1 MKKINILIIGFGSIG
16 QRHASILL
24 KKKYTNKIFVY
35 SESKVL
41 PKKFSRLY
49 SLNDINNNN
58 IKYIII
64 SNKTFEHYK
73 ILNKINNQ
81 FKRKIILVEKPLF
94 NKLKKFSNKNS
105 NKIFVGY
112 NLRFHPGLRFL
123 KNKIKTIKPWYLN
136 IICGSYL
143 PNWRT
148 NKNYQTSYSAYKN
161 EGGGVL
167 LDLSHE
173 LDYTTWIFG
182 SLKPKYSIIKKI
194 SPLKIK
200 SEDFVKIIGKI
211 NKTYTQ
217 IELNYFDKMPRRKV
231 RVEGNNFFLEV
242 DLIENS
248 LILIKNK
255 KKTKLHF
262 SLNKNYTYSLQ
273 HDDILTKKGKNTC
286 NLTEGLKV
294 LKLIN
299 TLKKKRGI

>member
-16 QRHASILL
+16 QRHASVLL

-35 SESKVL
+35 SKKKILS
-41 PKKFSRLY
+41 KKFLRLH
-49 SLNDINNNN
+49 SLNDINYNN

-64 SNKTFEHYK
+64 SNETFKHYK
-73 ILNKINNQ
+73 ILNRINNE
-81 FKRKIILVEKPLF
+81 FEKKIILVEKPLF
-94 NKLKKFSNKNS
+94 NKLQKFSNKNS

-112 NLRFHPGLRFL
+112 NLRFHPALVIL
-123 KNKIKTIKPWYLN
+123 KKKLKTLQPWYLN

-143 PNWRT
+143 PNWRR

-161 EGGGVL
+161 KGGGAL

-182 SLKPKYSIIKKI
+182 TLKPQYSVIKKI
-194 SPLKIK
+194 SSLKIQ

-217 IELNYFDKMPRRKV
+217 IELNYFNKVPRRKV
-231 RVEGNNFFLEV
+231 RVEGNNFFIEV
-242 DLIENS
+242 NLIENS

-262 SLNKNYTYSLQ
+262 SLNKNSTYSLQ
-273 HDDILTKKGKNTC
+273 HDDILTKKGINTC
-286 NLTEGLKV
+286 NLSEGLKI

-299 TLKKKRGI
+299 IIKKKREV

>member
-1 MKKINILIIGFGSIG
+1 MSLFLFSLIVNVW
-16 QRHASILL
+16 RHSNATGASAILL
-24 KKKYTNKIFVY
+24 T
-35 SESKVL
+35 S
-41 PKKFSRLY
+41 
-49 SLNDINNNN
+49 
-58 IKYIII
+58 
-64 SNKTFEHYK
+64 
-73 ILNKINNQ
+73 
-81 FKRKIILVEKPLF
+81 IIL
-94 NKLKKFSNKNS
+94 
-105 NKIFVGY
+105 
-112 NLRFHPGLRFL
+112 
-123 KNKIKTIKPWYLN
+123 
-136 IICGSYL
+136 
-143 PNWRT
+143 
-148 NKNYQTSYSAYKN
+148 Q
-161 EGGGVL
+161 GGGVL

-262 SLNKNYTYSLQ
+262 SLNKNYTYSQQ